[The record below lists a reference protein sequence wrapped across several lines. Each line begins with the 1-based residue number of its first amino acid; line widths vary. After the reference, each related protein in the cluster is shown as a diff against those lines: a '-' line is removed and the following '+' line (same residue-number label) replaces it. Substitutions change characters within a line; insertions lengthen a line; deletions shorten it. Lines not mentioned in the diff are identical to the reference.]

1 MTNAAESGASPIER
15 LDLPFRVTPELA
27 LVDPELG
34 RRLRLRHSVWPLRMR
49 PPLPVLRLVAGGDAG
64 TSAVEAQADGTTS
77 GSGDR
82 PRPRPVSDAS
92 ASAPDPADRRRSAGA
107 SE

>member
-1 MTNAAESGASPIER
+1 MTNAAESAASPIDR

-34 RRLRLRHSVWPLRMR
+34 RRLRLRHSAWPLRMR

-64 TSAVEAQADGTTS
+64 TSALEAQADGTTS
-77 GSGDR
+77 GGGDR
-82 PRPRPVSDAS
+82 PPPRPVSDAS
-92 ASAPDPADRRRSAGA
+92 ASAPDPPERRGLAGG